1 MWKGRCDDSTSPG
14 GDLAAEQIADEKK
27 PADQAGLGAPA
38 NSAGLYVGAQQTL
51 GTTFGQAT
59 FLQAVSTTFGQAT
72 FLQAVSTTFG
82 QTTFLQAV
90 STTFGQTTF
99 LQAVSTAFGQTTF
112 LQAIRAAF
120 GNTGFYQ
127 PVGTAFSD
135 YRVGKSVC
143 SEYRESEAKQ
153 DLAFHDG
160 VLRVL

>member
-1 MWKGRCDDSTSPG
+1 MWKGRCDESTSPG
-14 GDLAAEQIADEKK
+14 GDLTAEQIADEKK

-51 GTTFGQAT
+51 STTFGQAT
-59 FLQAVSTTFGQAT
+59 FLQAVSTTFGQA
-72 FLQAVSTTFG
+72 
-82 QTTFLQAV
+82 
-90 STTFGQTTF
+90 TF